1 MSVSS
6 EAAVPECAEK
16 ASRFLAGLFSGE
28 WQSFEGVPSY
38 LRTVGFWFQW
48 FDGALSVATNQAK
61 CLRNDSSTDSSFSL
75 QSWRNLVFEL
85 SIGAQAFICG
95 VKGIDLL
102 CCAVLD
108 CAVLCFS
115 ALCFAVLGCT
125 VLCFAVLGCALLCC
139 DLLCGAVLCCDL
151 LHCAVLICALLCCA
165 LLCCSGLFCAELCC
179 VMLCCACSAR
189 LCSALL

>member
-85 SIGAQAFICG
+85 SFGAQAFIVVSRGLTYFVVLCLT
-95 VKGIDLL
+95 VP
-102 CCAVLD
+102 CCASLR
-108 CAVLCFS
+108 CASLCW
-115 ALCFAVLGCT
+115 AVQYCACCAGLCFAVL
-125 VLCFAVLGCALLCC
+125 
-139 DLLCGAVLCCDL
+139 
-151 LHCAVLICALLCCA
+151 
-165 LLCCSGLFCAELCC
+165 
-179 VMLCCACSAR
+179 
-189 LCSALL
+189 